1 MGTTRKKNV
10 SNSKPDKDKVD
21 ENANNNCNSGDFS
34 DLSEPLYLPSMVSH
48 WNYQV
53 EQIYQRP
60 GSITS
65 MITHCALLPP
75 PGSSFLSMAEVL
87 EALENRENPMT
98 SVLEALDK
106 ALERWSQ
113 SLKWNC

>member
-1 MGTTRKKNV
+1 
-10 SNSKPDKDKVD
+10 
-21 ENANNNCNSGDFS
+21 
-34 DLSEPLYLPSMVSH
+34 MVSH

-98 SVLEALDK
+98 AVLEALDK

-113 SLKWNC
+113 SLK